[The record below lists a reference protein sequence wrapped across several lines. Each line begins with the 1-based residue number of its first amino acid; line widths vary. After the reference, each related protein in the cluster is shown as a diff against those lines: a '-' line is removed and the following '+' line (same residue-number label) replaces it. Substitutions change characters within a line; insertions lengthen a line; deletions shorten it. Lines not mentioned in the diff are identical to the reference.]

1 MPKIEYS
8 ECIFPNCAKPLGQDS
23 KDLDWRVCKDH
34 RACYICSEPLEPLDI
49 HLAHERAM
57 KDPDDSI
64 ELAHARCLIASGK
77 LATLNSDPTL
87 SIKQSTYDLLNAA
100 RLMVDP
106 DMSLSNTTNENNA
119 MIHCSR
125 FIHQMNW
132 DQKYATLKM
141 MEACVATV
149 SLAIAQDR
157 KQLKARASEREE
169 KQAKVAK
176 KQAET
181 SSRPVT
187 SAIDSNY
194 EVSLAEFMKNFNVKD
209 RKVAISLQ
217 KLRDKAAK
225 ALEAAGISA
234 TMAKTMADADLMKNR
249 QGKVD

>member
-1 MPKIEYS
+1 MAKIEYS
-8 ECIFPNCAKPLGQDS
+8 ECIFPTCDKPLGQDS

-34 RACYICSEPLEPLDI
+34 RTCYICSEPLEPLDI
-49 HLAHERAM
+49 HLAHERAS

-77 LATLNSDPTL
+77 LATLNSDATL

-119 MIHCSR
+119 MIHCAR
-125 FIHQMNW
+125 FIHQM
-132 DQKYATLKM
+132 DFDKRYAHLKM
-141 MEACVATV
+141 LEAYVATV

-157 KQLKARASEREE
+157 KQLKIRADAREE
-169 KQAKVAK
+169 KKEKVAK
-176 KQAET
+176 KEAST
-181 SSRPVT
+181 SSRPT
-187 SAIDSNY
+187 AKAPDDAY
-194 EVSLAEFMKNFNVKD
+194 EESLALFMKNFNVKD

-217 KLRDKAAK
+217 KLRDKAVK
-225 ALEAAGISA
+225 SLTDVGISSA
-234 TMAKTMADADLMKNR
+234 MAKTMADADLLKNR